1 MKRILSSVFLLILS
15 ATAFA
20 GNNDIY
26 ITQTGTGLTLTI
38 DQIGATN
45 TVGTSAARAVV
56 SGTSMTIDIDQIGSS
71 NALAASI
78 LQANSSSW
86 TYSATGDSNLSTFAV
101 SPSATPIFKRVP
113 E

>member
-56 SGTSMTIDIDQIGSS
+56 SGTSMTIDIDLS
-71 NALAASI
+71 NE
-78 LQANSSSW
+78 
-86 TYSATGDSNLSTFAV
+86 
-101 SPSATPIFKRVP
+101 RVTHA
-113 E
+113 ELGVCSGHS